1 MAVVESP
8 AWLARLTTW
17 LERFEPVFAHRAQR
31 GGLRRYVEG
40 VLCDSRRKSMA
51 AMWARLRDPG
61 TYQGLQYFITEATW
75 DAPALWRQLRATIP
89 ARSGVLVLD
98 GTGFPKQGD
107 ASVGVQRQYS
117 GTLGKIGNCQVA
129 VTAALWTGVQAW
141 LVGAQLY
148 LPEGWLTPAQRDRG
162 RIPKA
167 VRFQEKW
174 RQALTL
180 LQQVRASQIEVT
192 AVAADAEF
200 GDCTAFRHAL
210 HQLRLA
216 YAVGVSSRL
225 TVFLGT
231 PALVSEPRP
240 GRGRPR
246 ARPRLAAGV
255 QAQAICAMAGTAP
268 AGEWRVVS
276 WRNGTQAPWRA
287 RFWRRRVT
295 PAHDW
300 RRGRLAPEVW
310 LLCQRDVDG
319 SGDNEVLPGQ
329 PAQDGVLAGRRAARA
344 SALGHRAAVRRA
356 EVRTRPRRLRWSIVS
371 RVEPSRGAH
380 RPGLCVSA
388 SRTTAPRAV
397 PPDAS
402 TGARSDDRCP
412 HRLLLRDASAQT
424 QDAAETG
431 GNPAENLTNSY

>member
-17 LERFEPVFAHRAQR
+17 LERFESVFAHRAQR

-162 RIPKA
+162 RIPA
-167 VRFQEKW
+167 RARFQEKW

-200 GDCTAFRHAL
+200 GDCMAFRHAL

-231 PALVSEPRP
+231 PALVSDPRP

-246 ARPRLAAGV
+246 TRPRVAAGV
-255 QAQAICAMAGTAP
+255 QTQAISALAAAAP
-268 AGEWRVVS
+268 AGAWRVVS
-276 WRNGTQAPWRA
+276 WRNGTQRPWRA
-287 RFWRRRVT
+287 RFWRCRVT

-300 RRGRLAPEVW
+300 RRRRLAPEVW

-319 SGDNEVLPGQ
+319 AGDTKYFLVHLPTTASWQ
-329 PAQDGVLAGRRAARA
+329 AVVRLAHQRWAIEQQYAELKSELGLDDFVGRSFPGWNRHVALTALAYAFLQVERQRHGPSRLTFPRARA
-344 SALGHRAAVRRA
+344 VMTDVLTAYYFVTHQRKLKMLLKLA
-356 EVRTRPRRLRWSIVS
+356 EIPLRI
-371 RVEPSRGAH
+371 
-380 RPGLCVSA
+380 
-388 SRTTAPRAV
+388 
-397 PPDAS
+397 
-402 TGARSDDRCP
+402 
-412 HRLLLRDASAQT
+412 
-424 QDAAETG
+424 
-431 GNPAENLTNSY
+431 